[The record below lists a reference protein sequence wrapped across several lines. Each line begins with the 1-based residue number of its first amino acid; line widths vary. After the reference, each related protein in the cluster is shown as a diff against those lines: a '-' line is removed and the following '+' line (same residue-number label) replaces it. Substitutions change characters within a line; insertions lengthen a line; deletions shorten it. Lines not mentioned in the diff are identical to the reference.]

1 MMLQKKT
8 SWMQNINNLLFNLI
22 SNQLNIDKIY
32 LYVKDPY

>member
-8 SWMQNINNLLFNLI
+8 LSMQNINNLLFNLI

>member
-8 SWMQNINNLLFNLI
+8 SSMQNINNLLFNLI

-32 LYVKDPY
+32 FYVKDPY

>member
-1 MMLQKKT
+1 MLQKKT
-8 SWMQNINNLLFNLI
+8 SSMQNINNLLFNLI

>member
-8 SWMQNINNLLFNLI
+8 SSMQNINNLLFNLI